1 MIPVKM
7 NSLVETKV
15 LMVAAEKIGGKVL
28 KVCVCNPDLFALD
41 NSRLEGDIGYRIK
54 YMTMHVDAYGGNS
67 FHPYQR
73 TGTSLRSIIYLI

>member
-7 NSLVETKV
+7 NFLVQTKV

-28 KVCVCNPDLFALD
+28 KVCVRNPDLFALD
-41 NSRLEGDIGYRIK
+41 NSRLDVDIGYRIK